1 MKILKFGGTSVGTAA
16 RMKAVVDLIANG
28 EPKIVVLSAMSGT
41 TNRLLQMAD
50 YLRLGNAAGAGDTL
64 LGLKNQYRQECA
76 DLGIGFEVLEPFFAA
91 LRRLC
96 LQPYIP
102 QTEKEIVAYGELIS
116 TTMFKT
122 YMVQSGYDA
131 VLLPAFDYMRINA
144 EGEPDMA
151 QTERLLRDRLAAIEP
166 HTYIITQ
173 GFICRNAEGK
183 VDNLRRGGSD
193 YTASIIGALLEAEEI
208 QIWTDIDGMHN
219 NDPRYVADTKPVR
232 NLSFDEAAELA
243 YFGAKILHPTC
254 ILPAKIHNVPVRLLN
269 TMEPSAPGTYIDD
282 SAPSGG
288 IKAVAAKDGICAL
301 RIQSDRMLM
310 AYGFLSRIF
319 GVFEKYRTSID
330 LITTSE
336 VGVSM
341 SIDNPAHL
349 PAILSELRTLG
360 TVTVE
365 TDMTII
371 SVVGDL
377 RPSNEGFESVVV
389 AALKD
394 IPIRMI
400 SYGGS
405 EHNISLLI
413 RSDDKIN
420 ALRALSQNLF

>member
-1 MKILKFGGTSVGTAA
+1 M
-16 RMKAVVDLIANG
+16 
-28 EPKIVVLSAMSGT
+28 
-41 TNRLLQMAD
+41 
-50 YLRLGNAAGAGDTL
+50 
-64 LGLKNQYRQECA
+64 
-76 DLGIGFEVLEPFFAA
+76 
-91 LRRLC
+91 
-96 LQPYIP
+96 
-102 QTEKEIVAYGELIS
+102 
-116 TTMFKT
+116 
-122 YMVQSGYDA
+122 
-131 VLLPAFDYMRINA
+131 
-144 EGEPDMA
+144 
-151 QTERLLRDRLAAIEP
+151 
-166 HTYIITQ
+166 
-173 GFICRNAEGK
+173 
-183 VDNLRRGGSD
+183 
-193 YTASIIGALLEAEEI
+193 
-208 QIWTDIDGMHN
+208 
-219 NDPRYVADTKPVR
+219 
-232 NLSFDEAAELA
+232 A

-341 SIDNPAHL
+341 SIDNPAQL
-349 PAILSELRTLG
+349 PAILSELRSLG

-389 AALKD
+389 AALKE

-413 RSDDKIN
+413 RSDDKTK
-420 ALRALSQNLF
+420 ALQALSKNLF